1 MSSVL
6 LSDHFTYGKL
16 FRFTLPPMIMMIFT
30 SIYGVVDGFF
40 VSNYVGKTPFAAVN
54 LIYPFLMLL
63 GAFGFMF
70 GSGGSALI
78 AKTLG
83 EGDKSRAQK
92 LSSLFIYVSI
102 ALALVIMTVS
112 FFCLRPVSIL
122 LGAEGELID
131 YCVTYGRILLI
142 ALPFFILQFEFHTFF
157 ITAEKPGL
165 GLFVTVFS
173 GVTNMVLDYVFLAI
187 FDWGLPGAAWAT
199 AGSQIVG
206 GLISLIYFALPNKSL
221 LRLTATGLDLKALIK
236 ACTNGAS
243 EFVTNISM
251 SLVSML
257 YNFQLMR
264 YAGENG
270 VAAYGVLM
278 YVSFIFVAIFLG
290 YSVGVAPVVSFHFGA
305 KHPKELKNLLRKSLI
320 IIGVFSVCM
329 LVLGE
334 VLAKPFSRLYVGYDL
349 ELFEMTERA
358 FLIYSFSF
366 LFTGMGIFGSAF
378 FTALNDGLVSAIISF
393 LRTFLFQVVA
403 VLLLPLLF
411 KLDGIWFSVI
421 VAEFLATVVTVIFLL
436 VNKKK
441 YGY

>member
-1 MSSVL
+1 MSVQ
-6 LSDHFTYGKL
+6 LSDHFTYKKL
-16 FRFTLPPMIMMIFT
+16 FRFTLPPIIMMIFT
-30 SIYGVVDGFF
+30 SIYGVVDGYF

-78 AKTLG
+78 GKTLG
-83 EGDKSRAQK
+83 EGDKVKAKK
-92 LSSLFIYVSI
+92 LFSLFIYVSI
-102 ALALVIMTVS
+102 VLALVIMVIS

-131 YCVTYGRILLI
+131 YCVTYGSILLV
-142 ALPFFILQFEFHTFF
+142 ALPFFILQFEFQTFF

-206 GLISLIYFALPNKSL
+206 GVISLVYFALPNKSL
-221 LRLTATGLDLKALIK
+221 LRLTTTGMDIKALIK

-278 YVSFIFVAIFLG
+278 YVSFVFVAIFLG
-290 YSVGVAPVVSFHFGA
+290 YSVGVAPVISFHFGA
-305 KHPKELKNLLRKSLI
+305 KHPKELKNLLKKSCI
-320 IIGVFSVCM
+320 IIAVFSIGM
-329 LVLGE
+329 LILGE
-334 VLAKPFSRLYVGYDL
+334 LLATPLSKLYVGYDP
-349 ELFEMTERA
+349 ELFDLTQKA
-358 FLIYSFSF
+358 FFIYSFSF
-366 LFTGMGIFGSAF
+366 LFTGVGIFGSAF
-378 FTALNDGLVSAIISF
+378 FTALNDGLTSAIISF

-403 VLLLPLLF
+403 VLILPLILG
-411 KLDGIWFSVI
+411 LEGIWCSVI
-421 VAEFLATVVTVIFLL
+421 VAELLATVVTIIFIIIK
-436 VNKKK
+436 KKK
-441 YGY
+441 YEY

>member
-1 MSSVL
+1 MSVQ
-6 LSDHFTYGKL
+6 LSDHFTYKKL
-16 FRFTLPPMIMMIFT
+16 FRFTLPPIIMMIFT
-30 SIYGVVDGFF
+30 SIYGVVDGYF

-78 AKTLG
+78 GKTLG
-83 EGDKSRAQK
+83 EGDKVKAKK
-92 LSSLFIYVSI
+92 LFSLFIYVSI
-102 ALALVIMTVS
+102 VLALVIMVIS

-122 LGAEGELID
+122 LGAEGELTD
-131 YCVTYGRILLI
+131 YCVTYGSILLV
-142 ALPFFILQFEFHTFF
+142 ALPFFILQFEFQTFF

-187 FDWGLPGAAWAT
+187 CDWGLPGAAWAT

-206 GLISLIYFALPNKSL
+206 GVISLVYFALPNKSL
-221 LRLTATGLDLKALIK
+221 LRLTTTGMDIKALIK
-236 ACTNGAS
+236 TCTNGAS

-278 YVSFIFVAIFLG
+278 YVSFVFVAIFLG
-290 YSVGVAPVVSFHFGA
+290 YSVGVAPVISFHFGA
-305 KHPKELKNLLRKSLI
+305 KHPKELKNLLKKSCI
-320 IIGVFSVCM
+320 IIAVFSIGM
-329 LVLGE
+329 LILGE
-334 VLAKPFSRLYVGYDL
+334 LLATPLSKLYVGYDS
-349 ELFEMTERA
+349 ELFDLTQKA
-358 FLIYSFSF
+358 FFIYSFSF
-366 LFTGMGIFGSAF
+366 LFTGVGIFGSAF
-378 FTALNDGLVSAIISF
+378 FTALNDGLTSAIISF

-403 VLLLPLLF
+403 VLILPLILG
-411 KLDGIWFSVI
+411 LEGIWCSVI
-421 VAEFLATVVTVIFLL
+421 VAELLATVVTIIFLIL
-436 VNKKK
+436 KRKK

>member
-1 MSSVL
+1 MSSVQ

-83 EGDKSRAQK
+83 EGDKSKARK
-92 LSSLFIYVSI
+92 LFSLFIYVSI

-142 ALPFFILQFEFHTFF
+142 ALPFFILQFEFQTFF

-334 VLAKPFSRLYVGYDL
+334 VLANPFSRLYVGYDP

-421 VAEFLATVVTVIFLL
+421 VVEFLATVVTVIFLL

>member
-1 MSSVL
+1 MKVQ

-16 FRFTLPPMIMMIFT
+16 FRFTLPPIFMMIFT

-83 EGDKSRAQK
+83 EGDKIKAKK
-92 LSSLFIYVSI
+92 LFSLFIYVSI
-102 ALALVIMTVS
+102 VLAIIIMGVS
-112 FFCLRPVSIL
+112 FFCLRPIAVL

-131 YCVTYGRILLI
+131 YCVIYGQILLV
-142 ALPFFILQFEFHTFF
+142 ALPFFILQFEFQTFF

-165 GLFVTVFS
+165 GLFVTIFS

-199 AGSQIVG
+199 AASQIVG
-206 GLISLIYFALPNKSL
+206 GVISLVYFAVPNQSL
-221 LRLTATGLDLKALIK
+221 LRLTATGIDIRALIK

-278 YVSFIFVAIFLG
+278 YVSFVFVAIFLG
-290 YSVGVAPVVSFHFGA
+290 YSVGVSPVVSFHFGA
-305 KHPKELKNLLRKSLI
+305 KHPKELKNLLKKSCI
-320 IIGVFSVCM
+320 IIVAFSVTM
-329 LVLGE
+329 VIAGE
-334 VLAKPFSRLYVGYDL
+334 VLAIPLSKLYVGYDP
-349 ELFEMTERA
+349 ELFDMTQKA

-366 LFTGMGIFGSAF
+366 LFTGVGILGSAF
-378 FTALNDGLVSAIISF
+378 FTALNDGLVSAVISF

-403 VLLLPLLF
+403 VLLLPLFLG
-411 KLDGIWFSVI
+411 LEGIWCAVI
-421 VAEFLATVVTVIFLL
+421 VAELLSTVVTVIFLAA
-436 VNKKK
+436 NKKK

>member
-1 MSSVL
+1 MSVQ
-6 LSDHFTYGKL
+6 LSDHFTYKKL
-16 FRFTLPPMIMMIFT
+16 FQFTLPPIFMMIFT
-30 SIYGVVDGFF
+30 SIYGVVDGYF

-78 AKTLG
+78 GKTLG
-83 EGDKSRAQK
+83 EGDKIKAKK
-92 LSSLFIYVSI
+92 LFSLFIYVSI
-102 ALALVIMTVS
+102 ALALVIMTIS
-112 FFCLRPVSIL
+112 FFCLRPISIL

-131 YCVTYGRILLI
+131 YCVTYGSILLV
-142 ALPFFILQFEFHTFF
+142 ALPFFILQFEFQTFF

-173 GVTNMVLDYVFLAI
+173 GVTNMVLDYVFLAV
-187 FDWGLPGAAWAT
+187 FDLGLPGAAWAT

-206 GLISLIYFALPNKSL
+206 GVISLVYFALPNKSL
-221 LRLTATGLDLKALIK
+221 LRLTATGLDIKALIK

-278 YVSFIFVAIFLG
+278 YVSFVFVAIFLG
-290 YSVGVAPVVSFHFGA
+290 YSVGVAPVISFHFGA
-305 KHPKELKNLLRKSLI
+305 KHPKELKNLLKKSCVI
-320 IIGVFSVCM
+320 IAVFSIGM
-329 LVLGE
+329 LILGE
-334 VLAKPFSRLYVGYDL
+334 LLATPLSKLYVGYDP
-349 ELFEMTERA
+349 ELFNLTKKA
-358 FLIYSFSF
+358 FFIYSFSF
-366 LFTGMGIFGSAF
+366 LFTGVGIFGSAF
-378 FTALNDGLVSAIISF
+378 FTALNDGLTSAIISF

-403 VLLLPLLF
+403 VLLLPLL
-411 KLDGIWFSVI
+411 LDIEGIWCSVI
-421 VAEFLATVVTVIFLL
+421 MAELLSSVVTIVFLIL
-436 VNKKK
+436 KRKKF
-441 YGY
+441 GY

>member
-1 MSSVL
+1 MSSVQ

-83 EGDKSRAQK
+83 EGDQVKAKK
-92 LSSLFIYVSI
+92 LFSLFIYVSI
-102 ALALVIMTVS
+102 ALALVIMTIS

-142 ALPFFILQFEFHTFF
+142 ALPFFILQFEFQTFF

-290 YSVGVAPVVSFHFGA
+290 YSVGVAPVVSFHLGA
-305 KHPKELKNLLRKSLI
+305 KNPKELKNLLRKSLI

-334 VLAKPFSRLYVGYDL
+334 VLAIPFSRLYVGYDA

-378 FTALNDGLVSAIISF
+378 FTALNNGLVSAVISF
-393 LRTFLFQVVA
+393 LRTLLFQVVA

-421 VAEFLATVVTVIFLL
+421 VAELLSTVVTVIFLL
-436 VNKKK
+436 ANKKK

>member
-1 MSSVL
+1 
-6 LSDHFTYGKL
+6 
-16 FRFTLPPMIMMIFT
+16 MMIFT

-83 EGDKSRAQK
+83 EGDKIKAKK
-92 LSSLFIYVSI
+92 LFSLFIYVSI
-102 ALALVIMTVS
+102 VLAVIIMGVS
-112 FFCLRPVSIL
+112 FFCLRPIAVL

-131 YCVTYGRILLI
+131 YCVIYGQILLV
-142 ALPFFILQFEFHTFF
+142 ALPFFILQFEFQTFF

-165 GLFVTVFS
+165 GLFVTIFS

-206 GLISLIYFALPNKSL
+206 GVISLVYFALPNNSL
-221 LRLTATGLDLKALIK
+221 LRLTVTGMDIQALMK

-278 YVSFIFVAIFLG
+278 YVSFVFVAIFLG

-305 KHPKELKNLLRKSLI
+305 KHPKELKNLLKKSCI
-320 IIGVFSVCM
+320 IIVAFSIAM
-329 LVLGE
+329 LIAGE
-334 VLAKPFSRLYVGYDL
+334 VLAIPLSKLYVGYDP
-349 ELFEMTERA
+349 ELFDMTQKA

-366 LFTGMGIFGSAF
+366 LFTGVGIFGSAF
-378 FTALNDGLVSAIISF
+378 FTALNNGLVSAVISF
-393 LRTFLFQVVA
+393 LRTFLFQVMA
-403 VLLLPLLF
+403 VLLLPLFLG
-411 KLDGIWFSVI
+411 LEGIWCAVI
-421 VAEFLATVVTVIFLL
+421 AAELLSTVVTAIFLAA
-436 VNKKK
+436 NKKK

>member
-1 MSSVL
+1 MKVQ

-16 FRFTLPPMIMMIFT
+16 FRFTLPPIFMMIFT

-63 GAFGFMF
+63 GAVGFMF

-83 EGDKSRAQK
+83 EGDKIKAKK
-92 LSSLFIYVSI
+92 LFSLFIYVSI
-102 ALALVIMTVS
+102 VLAVIIMGVS
-112 FFCLRPVSIL
+112 FFCLRPIAVL

-131 YCVTYGRILLI
+131 YCVIYGQILLV
-142 ALPFFILQFEFHTFF
+142 ALPFFILQFEFQTFF

-165 GLFVTVFS
+165 GLFVTIFS

-206 GLISLIYFALPNKSL
+206 GVISLVYFALPNNSL
-221 LRLTATGLDLKALIK
+221 LRLTVTGMDIQALMK

-278 YVSFIFVAIFLG
+278 YVSFVFVAIFLG

-305 KHPKELKNLLRKSLI
+305 KHPKELKNLLKKSCI
-320 IIGVFSVCM
+320 IIVAFSIAM
-329 LVLGE
+329 LIAGE
-334 VLAKPFSRLYVGYDL
+334 VLAIPLSKLYVGYDP
-349 ELFEMTERA
+349 ELFDMTQKA

-366 LFTGMGIFGSAF
+366 LFTGVGIFGSAF
-378 FTALNDGLVSAIISF
+378 FTALNNGLVSAVISF
-393 LRTFLFQVVA
+393 LRTFLFQVMA
-403 VLLLPLLF
+403 VLLLPLFLG
-411 KLDGIWFSVI
+411 LEGIWCAVI
-421 VAEFLATVVTVIFLL
+421 AAELLSTVVTAIFLAA
-436 VNKKK
+436 NKKK

>member
-1 MSSVL
+1 MSVQ
-6 LSDHFTYGKL
+6 LSDHFTYKKL
-16 FRFTLPPMIMMIFT
+16 FRFTLPPIIMMIFT
-30 SIYGVVDGFF
+30 SIYGVVDGYF

-78 AKTLG
+78 GKTLG
-83 EGDKSRAQK
+83 EGDKVKAKK
-92 LSSLFIYVSI
+92 LFSLFIYVSI
-102 ALALVIMTVS
+102 VLALVIMVIS

-131 YCVTYGRILLI
+131 YCVTYGSILLVS
-142 ALPFFILQFEFHTFF
+142 LPFFILQFEFQTFF

-187 FDWGLPGAAWAT
+187 CDWGLPGAAWAT

-206 GLISLIYFALPNKSL
+206 GVISLVYFALPNKSL
-221 LRLTATGLDLKALIK
+221 LRLTTTGMDIKALIK

-278 YVSFIFVAIFLG
+278 YVSFVFVAIFLG
-290 YSVGVAPVVSFHFGA
+290 YSVGVAPVISFHFGA
-305 KHPKELKNLLRKSLI
+305 KHPKELKNLLKKSCI
-320 IIGVFSVCM
+320 IIAVFSIGM
-329 LVLGE
+329 LILGE
-334 VLAKPFSRLYVGYDL
+334 LLATPLSKLYVGYDP
-349 ELFEMTERA
+349 ELFDLTQKA
-358 FLIYSFSF
+358 FFIYSFSF
-366 LFTGMGIFGSAF
+366 LFTGVGIFGSAF
-378 FTALNDGLVSAIISF
+378 FTALNDGLTSAIISF

-403 VLLLPLLF
+403 VLILPLILG
-411 KLDGIWFSVI
+411 LEGIWCSVI
-421 VAEFLATVVTVIFLL
+421 VAELLATVVTIIFIIIK
-436 VNKKK
+436 KKK
-441 YGY
+441 YEY

>member
-1 MSSVL
+1 MSVQ
-6 LSDHFTYGKL
+6 LSDHFTYKKL
-16 FRFTLPPMIMMIFT
+16 FRFTLPPIIMMIFT
-30 SIYGVVDGFF
+30 SIYGVVDGYF

-78 AKTLG
+78 GKTLG
-83 EGDKSRAQK
+83 EGDKVKAKK
-92 LSSLFIYVSI
+92 LFSLFIYVSI
-102 ALALVIMTVS
+102 VLALVIMVIS

-131 YCVTYGRILLI
+131 YCVTYGSILLV
-142 ALPFFILQFEFHTFF
+142 ALPFFILQFEFQTFF

-187 FDWGLPGAAWAT
+187 CDWGLPGAAWAT

-206 GLISLIYFALPNKSL
+206 GVISLVYFALPNKSL
-221 LRLTATGLDLKALIK
+221 LRLTTTGMDIKALIK

-278 YVSFIFVAIFLG
+278 YVSFVFVAIFLG
-290 YSVGVAPVVSFHFGA
+290 YSVGVAPVISFHFGA
-305 KHPKELKNLLRKSLI
+305 KHPKELKNLLKKSCI
-320 IIGVFSVCM
+320 IIAVFSIGM
-329 LVLGE
+329 LILGE
-334 VLAKPFSRLYVGYDL
+334 LLATPLSKLYVGYDP
-349 ELFEMTERA
+349 ELFDLTQKA
-358 FLIYSFSF
+358 FFIYSFSF
-366 LFTGMGIFGSAF
+366 LFTGVGIFGSAF
-378 FTALNDGLVSAIISF
+378 FTALNDGLTSAIISF

-403 VLLLPLLF
+403 VLILPLILG
-411 KLDGIWFSVI
+411 LEGIWCSVI
-421 VAEFLATVVTVIFLL
+421 VAELLATVVTIIFIIIK
-436 VNKKK
+436 KKK
-441 YGY
+441 YEY

>member
-1 MSSVL
+1 
-6 LSDHFTYGKL
+6 
-16 FRFTLPPMIMMIFT
+16 MIMMIFT

-83 EGDKSRAQK
+83 EGDKSKARK
-92 LSSLFIYVSI
+92 LFSLFIYVSI

-142 ALPFFILQFEFHTFF
+142 ALPFFILQFEFQTFF

-334 VLAKPFSRLYVGYDL
+334 VLANPFSRLYVGYDP

-421 VAEFLATVVTVIFLL
+421 VVEFLATVVTVIFLL

>member
-1 MSSVL
+1 MRVQ

-16 FRFTLPPMIMMIFT
+16 FRFTMPPIFMMIFT

-83 EGDKSRAQK
+83 EGDKIRAK
-92 LSSLFIYVSI
+92 RLFSLFIYVSI
-102 ALALVIMTVS
+102 VLALVIMAVS

-142 ALPFFILQFEFHTFF
+142 ALPFFILQFEFQTFF

-165 GLFVTVFS
+165 GLFVTIFS

-199 AGSQIVG
+199 AISQIVG
-206 GLISLIYFALPNKSL
+206 GGVSLIYFALPNKSL
-221 LRLTATGLDLKALIK
+221 LRLTATRMDIKALIK
-236 ACTNGAS
+236 TCTNGAS

-320 IIGVFSVCM
+320 IITAFSVCM

-334 VLAKPFSRLYVGYDL
+334 VLATPFSGLYVGYDP

-378 FTALNDGLVSAIISF
+378 FTALNDGLVSAVISF

-403 VLLLPLLF
+403 VLLLPALF

-436 VNKKK
+436 ANKKK

>member
-1 MSSVL
+1 MSVQ
-6 LSDHFTYGKL
+6 LSDHFTYKKL
-16 FRFTLPPMIMMIFT
+16 FRFTLPPIIMMIFT
-30 SIYGVVDGFF
+30 SIYGVVDGYF

-78 AKTLG
+78 GKTLG
-83 EGDKSRAQK
+83 EGDKVKAKK
-92 LSSLFIYVSI
+92 LFSLFIYVSI
-102 ALALVIMTVS
+102 VLALVIMVIS

-131 YCVTYGRILLI
+131 YCVTYGSILLV
-142 ALPFFILQFEFHTFF
+142 ALPFFILQFEFQTFF

-173 GVTNMVLDYVFLAI
+173 GVANMALDYVFLAI
-187 FDWGLPGAAWAT
+187 CDWGLPGAAWAT

-206 GLISLIYFALPNKSL
+206 GVISLVYFALPNKSL
-221 LRLTATGLDLKALIK
+221 LRLTTTGMDIKALIK

-278 YVSFIFVAIFLG
+278 YVSFVFVAIFLG
-290 YSVGVAPVVSFHFGA
+290 YSVGVAPVISFHFGA
-305 KHPKELKNLLRKSLI
+305 KHPKELKNLLKKSCI
-320 IIGVFSVCM
+320 IIAVFSIGM
-329 LVLGE
+329 LILGE
-334 VLAKPFSRLYVGYDL
+334 LLATPLSKLYVGYDP
-349 ELFEMTERA
+349 ELFDLTQKA
-358 FLIYSFSF
+358 FFIYSFSF
-366 LFTGMGIFGSAF
+366 LFTGVGIFGSAF
-378 FTALNDGLVSAIISF
+378 FTALNDGLTSAVISF

-403 VLLLPLLF
+403 VLILPLILG
-411 KLDGIWFSVI
+411 LEGIWCSVI
-421 VAEFLATVVTVIFLL
+421 VAELLATVVTIIFIIIK
-436 VNKKK
+436 KKK
-441 YGY
+441 YEY

>member
-1 MSSVL
+1 MSSVQ

-83 EGDKSRAQK
+83 EGDKSKARK
-92 LSSLFIYVSI
+92 LFSLFIYVSI

-142 ALPFFILQFEFHTFF
+142 ALPFFILQFEFQTFF

-334 VLAKPFSRLYVGYDL
+334 VLAKPFSRLYVGYDP

-378 FTALNDGLVSAIISF
+378 FTALNDGLTSAIISF

-421 VAEFLATVVTVIFLL
+421 VAEFLATAVTVIFLL

>member
-1 MSSVL
+1 MSSVQ

-83 EGDKSRAQK
+83 EGDKSKARK
-92 LSSLFIYVSI
+92 LFSLFIYVSI

-142 ALPFFILQFEFHTFF
+142 ALPFFILQFEFQTFF

-334 VLAKPFSRLYVGYDL
+334 VLAKPFSRLYVGYDP

-378 FTALNDGLVSAIISF
+378 FTALNDGLTSAIISF

-421 VAEFLATVVTVIFLL
+421 VAEFLATAVTVIFLL
-436 VNKKK
+436 ANKKK

>member
-1 MSSVL
+1 MSSVQ

-83 EGDKSRAQK
+83 EGDQVKAKK
-92 LSSLFIYVSI
+92 LFSLFIYVSI

-142 ALPFFILQFEFHTFF
+142 ALPFFILQFEFQTFF

-221 LRLTATGLDLKALIK
+221 LRLTATGLNLKALIK

-290 YSVGVAPVVSFHFGA
+290 YSVGVAPVVSFHLGA

-334 VLAKPFSRLYVGYDL
+334 VLAIPFSRLYVGYDA

-378 FTALNDGLVSAIISF
+378 FTALNNGLVSAVISF
-393 LRTFLFQVVA
+393 LRTLLFQVVA

-421 VAEFLATVVTVIFLL
+421 VAELLSMVVTVIFLL
-436 VNKKK
+436 ANKKK

>member
-1 MSSVL
+1 MRVQ
-6 LSDHFTYGKL
+6 LSDHFTYKKL
-16 FRFTLPPMIMMIFT
+16 FQFTLPPVFMMIFT
-30 SIYGVVDGFF
+30 SVYGVVDGYF

-83 EGDKSRAQK
+83 EGDHIKAKK
-92 LSSLFIYVSI
+92 LFSLFIYVSI
-102 ALALVIMTVS
+102 VLALVIMVAA
-112 FFCLRPVSIL
+112 FFCLCPIAVL
-122 LGAEGELID
+122 LGAEGELVE
-131 YCVTYGRILLI
+131 YCVTYGQILLI
-142 ALPFFILQFEFHTFF
+142 ALPFFILQFEFQTFF

-165 GLFVTVFS
+165 GLFVTIFS

-206 GLISLIYFALPNKSL
+206 GGVALVYFALPNKSL
-221 LRLTATGLDLKALIK
+221 LRLTTTNMEIRALLKG
-236 ACTNGAS
+236 CTNGAS

-278 YVSFIFVAIFLG
+278 YVSFVFIAIFLG
-290 YSVGVAPVVSFHFGA
+290 YSVGVAPVISFHFGA
-305 KHPKELKNLLRKSLI
+305 KHPAELKNLLKKSCI
-320 IIGVFSVCM
+320 IIAAFSIAM

-334 VLAKPFSRLYVGYDL
+334 VLALPLSKLYVGYDP
-349 ELFEMTERA
+349 ELFDMTRKA
-358 FLIYSFSF
+358 FLIYSFSYV
-366 LFTGMGIFGSAF
+366 FTGVGIFGSAF
-378 FTALNDGLVSAIISF
+378 FTALNDGLTSAIISF
-393 LRTFLFQVVA
+393 LRTLIFQVAA
-403 VLLLPLLF
+403 VLILPLILG
-411 KLDGIWFSVI
+411 LEGIWCSVI
-421 VAEFLATVVTVIFLL
+421 VAELLATIVTVVFLI
-436 VNKKK
+436 VKRKNF
-441 YGY
+441 GY

>member
-1 MSSVL
+1 
-6 LSDHFTYGKL
+6 
-16 FRFTLPPMIMMIFT
+16 
-30 SIYGVVDGFF
+30 
-40 VSNYVGKTPFAAVN
+40 
-54 LIYPFLMLL
+54 
-63 GAFGFMF
+63 
-70 GSGGSALI
+70 
-78 AKTLG
+78 
-83 EGDKSRAQK
+83 
-92 LSSLFIYVSI
+92 
-102 ALALVIMTVS
+102 
-112 FFCLRPVSIL
+112 
-122 LGAEGELID
+122 
-131 YCVTYGRILLI
+131 
-142 ALPFFILQFEFHTFF
+142 
-157 ITAEKPGL
+157 
-165 GLFVTVFS
+165 
-173 GVTNMVLDYVFLAI
+173 MVLDYVFLAI

-334 VLAKPFSRLYVGYDL
+334 VLAKPFSRLYVGYDP

-378 FTALNDGLVSAIISF
+378 FTALNDGLTSAIISF

-421 VAEFLATVVTVIFLL
+421 VAEFLATAVTVIFLL
-436 VNKKK
+436 ANKKK

>member
-1 MSSVL
+1 MSSVQ

-83 EGDKSRAQK
+83 EGDKSKGRK
-92 LSSLFIYVSI
+92 LFSLFIYVSI

-142 ALPFFILQFEFHTFF
+142 ALPFFILQFEFQTFF

-221 LRLTATGLDLKALIK
+221 LRLTATGLDLKVLIK

-334 VLAKPFSRLYVGYDL
+334 VLANPFSRLYVGYDP

-366 LFTGMGIFGSAF
+366 LFTGMGIFGTAF
-378 FTALNDGLVSAIISF
+378 FTALNDGLTSAIISF

-421 VAEFLATVVTVIFLL
+421 VAEFLATVMTVIFLL
-436 VNKKK
+436 ANKKK

>member
-1 MSSVL
+1 MSVQ
-6 LSDHFTYGKL
+6 LSDHFTYKKL
-16 FRFTLPPMIMMIFT
+16 FRFTLPPIIMMIFT
-30 SIYGVVDGFF
+30 SIYGVVDGYF

-78 AKTLG
+78 GKTLG
-83 EGDKSRAQK
+83 EGDKVKAKK
-92 LSSLFIYVSI
+92 LFSLFIYVSI
-102 ALALVIMTVS
+102 VLALVIMVIS

-131 YCVTYGRILLI
+131 YCVTYGSILLVS
-142 ALPFFILQFEFHTFF
+142 LPFFILQFEFQTFF

-187 FDWGLPGAAWAT
+187 CDWGLPGAAWAT

-206 GLISLIYFALPNKSL
+206 GVISLVYFALPNKSL
-221 LRLTATGLDLKALIK
+221 LRLTTTGMDIKALIK

-278 YVSFIFVAIFLG
+278 YVSFVFVAIFLG
-290 YSVGVAPVVSFHFGA
+290 YSVGVAPVISFHFGA
-305 KHPKELKNLLRKSLI
+305 KHPKELKNLLKKSCI
-320 IIGVFSVCM
+320 IIAVFSIGM
-329 LVLGE
+329 LILGE
-334 VLAKPFSRLYVGYDL
+334 LLATPLSKLYVGYDP
-349 ELFEMTERA
+349 ELFDLTQKA
-358 FLIYSFSF
+358 FFIYSFSF
-366 LFTGMGIFGSAF
+366 LFTGVGIFGSAF
-378 FTALNDGLVSAIISF
+378 FTALNDGLTSAIISF

-403 VLLLPLLF
+403 VLILPLILG
-411 KLDGIWFSVI
+411 LEGIWCSVI
-421 VAEFLATVVTVIFLL
+421 VAELLATVVTIIFLIL
-436 VNKKK
+436 KRKK

>member
-1 MSSVL
+1 MSVQ
-6 LSDHFTYGKL
+6 LSDHFTYKKL
-16 FRFTLPPMIMMIFT
+16 FQFTLPSIFMMIFT
-30 SIYGVVDGFF
+30 SIYGVVDGYF

-78 AKTLG
+78 GKTLG
-83 EGDKSRAQK
+83 EGDKIKAKK
-92 LSSLFIYVSI
+92 LFSLFIYVSI
-102 ALALVIMTVS
+102 VLALIIMGVS
-112 FFCLRPVSIL
+112 FFCLRPVAIL
-122 LGAEGELID
+122 LGAEGELVEH
-131 YCVTYGRILLI
+131 CVTYGQILLV
-142 ALPFFILQFEFHTFF
+142 ALPFFILQFEFQTFF

-199 AGSQIVG
+199 AISQIVG
-206 GLISLIYFALPNKSL
+206 GGISLIYFAFPNKSL
-221 LRLTATGLDLKALIK
+221 LRLTTTGMDVKALIK
-236 ACTNGAS
+236 TCTNGAS

-290 YSVGVAPVVSFHFGA
+290 YSVGVAPVISFHFGA
-305 KHPKELKNLLRKSLI
+305 KHPKELRNLLKKSLI
-320 IIGVFSVCM
+320 IISVFSVCM
-329 LVLGE
+329 LIMGE
-334 VLAKPFSRLYVGYDL
+334 FLATPFSKLYVGYDP
-349 ELFEMTERA
+349 ELFDMTERA

-366 LFTGMGIFGSAF
+366 LFTGVGIFGSSF
-378 FTALNDGLVSAIISF
+378 FTALNDGLVSAVISF
-393 LRTFLFQVVA
+393 LRTFLFQIIS
-403 VLLLPLLF
+403 VLLLPLILG
-411 KLDGIWFSVI
+411 LDGIWFSVI
-421 VAEFLATVVTVIFLL
+421 VAELLATVVTVVFLL
-436 VNKKK
+436 ANKKK

>member
-1 MSSVL
+1 MSSVQ

-83 EGDKSRAQK
+83 EGDQVKAKK
-92 LSSLFIYVSI
+92 LFSLFIYVSI

-142 ALPFFILQFEFHTFF
+142 ALPFFILQFEFQTFF

-290 YSVGVAPVVSFHFGA
+290 YSVGVAPVVSFHLGA
-305 KHPKELKNLLRKSLI
+305 KNPKELKNLLRKSLI
-320 IIGVFSVCM
+320 VIGVFSVCM

-334 VLAKPFSRLYVGYDL
+334 LLATPFSRLYVGYDA

-378 FTALNDGLVSAIISF
+378 FTALNNGLVSAVISF
-393 LRTFLFQVVA
+393 LRTLLFQVVA

-421 VAEFLATVVTVIFLL
+421 VAELLSTVVTVVFLL
-436 VNKKK
+436 ANKKK

>member
-1 MSSVL
+1 MKVQ

-16 FRFTLPPMIMMIFT
+16 FRFTLPPIFMMIFT

-83 EGDKSRAQK
+83 EGDKIKAKK
-92 LSSLFIYVSI
+92 LFSLFIYVSI
-102 ALALVIMTVS
+102 VLAVIIMGVS
-112 FFCLRPVSIL
+112 FFCLRPIAVL

-131 YCVTYGRILLI
+131 YCVIYGQILLV
-142 ALPFFILQFEFHTFF
+142 ALPFFILQFEFQTFF

-165 GLFVTVFS
+165 GLFVTIFS

-206 GLISLIYFALPNKSL
+206 GVISLVYFALPNNSL
-221 LRLTATGLDLKALIK
+221 LRLTVTGMDIQALMK

-278 YVSFIFVAIFLG
+278 YVSFVFVAIFLG

-305 KHPKELKNLLRKSLI
+305 KHPKELKNLLKKSCI
-320 IIGVFSVCM
+320 IIVAFSIAM
-329 LVLGE
+329 LIAGE
-334 VLAKPFSRLYVGYDL
+334 VLAIPLSKLYVGYDP
-349 ELFEMTERA
+349 ELFDMTQKA

-366 LFTGMGIFGSAF
+366 LFTGVGIFGSAF
-378 FTALNDGLVSAIISF
+378 FTALNNGLVSAVISF
-393 LRTFLFQVVA
+393 LRTFLFQVMA
-403 VLLLPLLF
+403 VLLLPLFLG
-411 KLDGIWFSVI
+411 LEGIWCAVI
-421 VAEFLATVVTVIFLL
+421 AAELLSTVVTAIFLAA
-436 VNKKK
+436 NKKK

>member
-1 MSSVL
+1 MKVQ

-16 FRFTLPPMIMMIFT
+16 FRFTLPPIFMMIFT
-30 SIYGVVDGFF
+30 SVYGVVDGFF

-83 EGDKSRAQK
+83 EGDKIKAKK
-92 LSSLFIYVSI
+92 LFSLFIYVSI
-102 ALALVIMTVS
+102 VLAVIIMGVS
-112 FFCLRPVSIL
+112 FFCLRPIAVL

-131 YCVTYGRILLI
+131 YCVIYGQILLV
-142 ALPFFILQFEFHTFF
+142 ALPFFILQFEFQTFF

-165 GLFVTVFS
+165 GLFVTIFS

-206 GLISLIYFALPNKSL
+206 GVISLVYFALPNNSL
-221 LRLTATGLDLKALIK
+221 LRLTVTGMDIQALMK

-278 YVSFIFVAIFLG
+278 YVSFVFVAIFLG

-305 KHPKELKNLLRKSLI
+305 KHPKELKNLLKKSCI
-320 IIGVFSVCM
+320 IIVAFSIVM
-329 LVLGE
+329 LIAGE
-334 VLAKPFSRLYVGYDL
+334 LLATPLSLLYVGYDP
-349 ELFEMTERA
+349 ELFDMTQKA

-366 LFTGMGIFGSAF
+366 LFTGVGIFGSAF

-403 VLLLPLLF
+403 VLLLPLFLG
-411 KLDGIWFSVI
+411 LEGIWCAVI
-421 VAEFLATVVTVIFLL
+421 VAELLSTVVTVIFIAA
-436 VNKKK
+436 NKKK

>member
-1 MSSVL
+1 MKVQ
-6 LSDHFTYGKL
+6 LSDHFTYKKL
-16 FRFTLPPMIMMIFT
+16 FRFTLPPIMMMIFT
-30 SIYGVVDGFF
+30 SVYGVVDGFF

-83 EGDKSRAQK
+83 EGDNVKAKK
-92 LSSLFIYVSI
+92 LFSLFIYVSI
-102 ALALVIMTVS
+102 VLALVIMGVS
-112 FFCLRPVSIL
+112 FFCLRPIAGF
-122 LGAEGELID
+122 LGAEGELLE
-131 YCVTYGRILLI
+131 YCVIYGRILLV
-142 ALPFFILQFEFHTFF
+142 ALPFFILQFEFQTFF

-165 GLFVTVFS
+165 GLFVTLFS

-206 GLISLIYFALPNKSL
+206 GVISLVYFILSNKSL
-221 LRLTATGLDLKALIK
+221 LRLTTTNMDIKALIK
-236 ACTNGAS
+236 ACFNGSS

-278 YVSFIFVAIFLG
+278 YVSFVFVSIFLG
-290 YSVGVAPVVSFHFGA
+290 YSVGVAPIVSFHYGA
-305 KHPKELKNLLRKSLI
+305 KHPNELKNLFRKSCVI
-320 IIGVFSVCM
+320 IIVFSIAM
-329 LVLGE
+329 LILGE
-334 VLAKPFSRLYVGYDL
+334 VLATPLSKLFVGYDP
-349 ELFEMTERA
+349 ELFDMTEKA
-358 FLIYSFSF
+358 FFIYSFSF
-366 LFTGMGIFGSAF
+366 LFTGVGIFGSAF

-393 LRTFLFQVVA
+393 LRTLLFQVAA
-403 VLLLPLLF
+403 VLVLPLILG
-411 KLDGIWFSVI
+411 LEGIWCSVI
-421 VAEFLATVVTVIFLL
+421 AAELLATVVTVAFLA
-436 VNKKK
+436 VKRKK
-441 YGY
+441 YQY

>member
-1 MSSVL
+1 MKVQ
-6 LSDHFTYGKL
+6 LSDHFTYSKL
-16 FRFTLPPMIMMIFT
+16 FRFTMPPIFMMIFT

-83 EGDKSRAQK
+83 EGDQIKAKK
-92 LSSLFIYVSI
+92 LFSLFIYVSI
-102 ALALVIMTVS
+102 VLALIIMGVS
-112 FFCLRPVSIL
+112 FFCLRPIAVL

-131 YCVTYGRILLI
+131 YCVIYGQILLI
-142 ALPFFILQFEFHTFF
+142 ALPFFILQFEFQTFF

-165 GLFVTVFS
+165 GLFVTIFS

-206 GLISLIYFALPNKSL
+206 GVISLVYFALPNKSL
-221 LRLTATGLDLKALIK
+221 LRLTTTGLDSKALIK

-278 YVSFIFVAIFLG
+278 YVSFVFVAIFLG

-305 KHPKELKNLLRKSLI
+305 KHPKELKNLLKKSCI
-320 IIGVFSVCM
+320 IIAGFSIAM
-329 LVLGE
+329 LIAGE
-334 VLAKPFSRLYVGYDL
+334 LLATPLSKLYVSYDP
-349 ELFEMTERA
+349 ELFDMTERA
-358 FLIYSFSF
+358 FFIYSFSF
-366 LFTGMGIFGSAF
+366 LFTGVGIFGSAF
-378 FTALNDGLVSAIISF
+378 FTALNDGLTSAIISF
-393 LRTFLFQVVA
+393 LRTFLFQVAA
-403 VLLLPLLF
+403 VLILPLL
-411 KLDGIWFSVI
+411 LELEGIWCAVI
-421 VAEFLATVVTVIFLL
+421 VAELMATAVTVVFL
-436 VNKKK
+436 VVKRKK

>member
-1 MSSVL
+1 MRVQ
-6 LSDHFTYGKL
+6 LSDHFTYKKL
-16 FRFTLPPMIMMIFT
+16 FQFTLPPIFMMIFT
-30 SIYGVVDGFF
+30 SIYGVVDGYF

-83 EGDKSRAQK
+83 EGDKIKARK
-92 LSSLFIYVSI
+92 LFSLFIYVSI
-102 ALALVIMTVS
+102 VLAFVIMAVA
-112 FFCLRPVSIL
+112 FFCLRPISIL

-131 YCVTYGRILLI
+131 YCVTYGQILLI
-142 ALPFFILQFEFHTFF
+142 ALPFFILQFEFQTFF

-165 GLFVTVFS
+165 GLFVTIFS

-206 GLISLIYFALPNKSL
+206 GVISLVYFALPNKSL
-221 LRLTATGLDLKALIK
+221 LRLTTTGLDIKALIK
-236 ACTNGAS
+236 GCTNGAS

-278 YVSFIFVAIFLG
+278 YVSFVFVAIFLG
-290 YSVGVAPVVSFHFGA
+290 YSVGVAPVISFHFGA
-305 KHPKELKNLLRKSLI
+305 KHPKELRNLLKKSCI
-320 IIGVFSVCM
+320 IIAAFSVIM
-329 LVLGE
+329 LILGE
-334 VLAKPFSRLYVGYDL
+334 VLAIPLSKLYVGYDP
-349 ELFEMTERA
+349 ELFEMTEKA

-366 LFTGMGIFGSAF
+366 LFTGVGIFGSAF
-378 FTALNDGLVSAIISF
+378 FTALNDGLTSAIISF
-393 LRTFLFQVVA
+393 LRTLLFQVVA
-403 VLLLPLLF
+403 VLTLPLILG
-411 KLDGIWFSVI
+411 LEGIWCSVI
-421 VAEFLATVVTVIFLL
+421 AAELLSTIVTITFLIVKR
-436 VNKKK
+436 KKL
-441 YGY
+441 GY

>member
-1 MSSVL
+1 MSVQ
-6 LSDHFTYGKL
+6 LSDHFTYKKL
-16 FRFTLPPMIMMIFT
+16 FCFTLPPIIMMIFT
-30 SIYGVVDGFF
+30 SIYGVVDGYF

-78 AKTLG
+78 GKTLG
-83 EGDKSRAQK
+83 EGDKVKAKK
-92 LSSLFIYVSI
+92 LFSLFIYVSI
-102 ALALVIMTVS
+102 VLALVIMVIS

-131 YCVTYGRILLI
+131 YCVTYGSILLL
-142 ALPFFILQFEFHTFF
+142 ALPFFILQFEFQTFF

-173 GVTNMVLDYVFLAI
+173 GVTNMVLDYIFLAI
-187 FDWGLPGAAWAT
+187 CDWGLPGAAWAT

-206 GLISLIYFALPNKSL
+206 GVISLVYFALPNKSL
-221 LRLTATGLDLKALIK
+221 LRLTATGLDIKALIK

-278 YVSFIFVAIFLG
+278 YVSFVFVAIFLG
-290 YSVGVAPVVSFHFGA
+290 YSVGVAPVISFHFGA
-305 KHPKELKNLLRKSLI
+305 KHPKELKNLLKKSCI
-320 IIGVFSVCM
+320 IIAVFSIGM
-329 LVLGE
+329 LILGE
-334 VLAKPFSRLYVGYDL
+334 LLATPLSKLYVGYDP
-349 ELFEMTERA
+349 ELFDLTQKA
-358 FLIYSFSF
+358 FFIYSFSF
-366 LFTGMGIFGSAF
+366 LFTGVGIFGSAF
-378 FTALNDGLVSAIISF
+378 FTALNDGLTSAIISF

-403 VLLLPLLF
+403 VLVLPLFLG
-411 KLDGIWFSVI
+411 LEGIWCAVI
-421 VAEFLATVVTVIFLL
+421 AAELLATVVTVVFLL
-436 VNKKK
+436 ANKKK

>member
-1 MSSVL
+1 MSVQ
-6 LSDHFTYGKL
+6 LSDHFTYKKL
-16 FRFTLPPMIMMIFT
+16 FQFTLPPIFMMIFT
-30 SIYGVVDGFF
+30 SIYGVVDGYF

-78 AKTLG
+78 GKTLG
-83 EGDKSRAQK
+83 EGDKIKAKK
-92 LSSLFIYVSI
+92 LFSLFIYVSI
-102 ALALVIMTVS
+102 ALALVIMTIS
-112 FFCLRPVSIL
+112 FFCLRPISIL

-131 YCVTYGRILLI
+131 YCVTYGSILLV
-142 ALPFFILQFEFHTFF
+142 ALPFFILQFEFQTFF

-187 FDWGLPGAAWAT
+187 FDLGLPGAAWAT

-206 GLISLIYFALPNKSL
+206 GVISLVYFALPNKSL
-221 LRLTATGLDLKALIK
+221 LRLTATGLDIKALIK

-278 YVSFIFVAIFLG
+278 YVSFVFVAIFLG
-290 YSVGVAPVVSFHFGA
+290 YSVGVAPVISFHFGA
-305 KHPKELKNLLRKSLI
+305 KHPKELKNLLKKSCVI
-320 IIGVFSVCM
+320 IAVFSIGM
-329 LVLGE
+329 LILGE
-334 VLAKPFSRLYVGYDL
+334 LLATPLSKLYVGYDP
-349 ELFEMTERA
+349 ELFNLTKKA
-358 FLIYSFSF
+358 FFIYSFSF
-366 LFTGMGIFGSAF
+366 LFTGVGIFGSAF
-378 FTALNDGLVSAIISF
+378 FTALNDGLTSAIISF

-403 VLLLPLLF
+403 VLLLPLL
-411 KLDGIWFSVI
+411 LDIEGIWCSVI
-421 VAEFLATVVTVIFLL
+421 MAELLSSVVTIVFLIL
-436 VNKKK
+436 KRKKF
-441 YGY
+441 GY

>member
-1 MSSVL
+1 MSVQ
-6 LSDHFTYGKL
+6 LSDHFTYKKL
-16 FRFTLPPMIMMIFT
+16 FQFTLPPIFMMIFT
-30 SIYGVVDGFF
+30 SVYGVVDGYF

-83 EGDKSRAQK
+83 EGDKVKAKK
-92 LSSLFIYVSI
+92 LFSLFIYVSI
-102 ALALVIMTVS
+102 VLAVIIMIIS
-112 FFCLRPVSIL
+112 LFCLRPVSVL

-131 YCVTYGRILLI
+131 YCVTYGSILLVV
-142 ALPFFILQFEFHTFF
+142 LPFFILQFEFQTFF

-165 GLFVTVFS
+165 GLFVTIFS

-199 AGSQIVG
+199 AASQIVG
-206 GLISLIYFALPNKSL
+206 GGISLIYFALPNKSL
-221 LRLTATGLDLKALIK
+221 LRLTGTKMDIKALIK
-236 ACTNGAS
+236 TCTNGAS

-290 YSVGVAPVVSFHFGA
+290 YSTGVAPVISFHFGA
-305 KHPKELKNLLRKSLI
+305 KHPKELKNLLKKSATI
-320 IIGVFSVCM
+320 IIVFSVCM

-334 VLAKPFSRLYVGYDL
+334 VLATPLSKLYVGYDP
-349 ELFEMTERA
+349 ELFDLTERG

-378 FTALNDGLVSAIISF
+378 FTALNDGLTSAIISF
-393 LRTFLFQVVA
+393 LRTFLFQVMA
-403 VLLLPLLF
+403 VLLLPLLW
-411 KLDGIWFSVI
+411 GIEGVWLSVI
-421 VAEFLATVVTVIFLL
+421 VAELLSAIVTLIFLAV
-436 VNKKK
+436 KRKK
-441 YGY
+441 YGYL